1 MNGRIFWLNIEN
13 ANELSEL
20 ELFIQK
26 HLYPVYLM
34 DISKEWFRQLNR
46 LNIPYYVEEKD
57 LLLTEGFWKKNS
69 SIIMISS
76 IEIKNELSEKNIEI
90 QWLSFSDK
98 ELEASSTDFLQ
109 QLQPLRDVVIR
120 LLAPDGCPYDREQT
134 HLSLRRNLIE
144 ESYEIIEAIEMNDSS
159 LLKEE
164 LGDLL
169 LQIVFHAQLEE
180 EKGIFSLDDVVKEI
194 SDKLIRRHPHV
205 FSEERLLESGAA
217 ALATWEEMKKLERGK
232 KERGALDGI
241 PPALPALLTA
251 LKLQEK
257 AKKVGFD
264 WDCIDQVWEKL
275 KEEVQ
280 EFIEADS
287 IEEKEKELGDL
298 FFTIVNIGR
307 FFSLD
312 PELALRGAN
321 LRFYHRFQFI
331 ESQINQGSKGW
342 DDYSGQELNDLWEEA
357 KKRENKKKI

>member
-1 MNGRIFWLNIEN
+1 MKKKVFWFNIEN
-13 ANELSEL
+13 TTDSLRLDSL
-20 ELFIQK
+20 IQN
-26 HLYPVYLM
+26 HLYPVFVM
-34 DISKEWFRQLNR
+34 DISKEWFQRLNQW
-46 LNIPYYVEEKD
+46 NIPYYVEEKNS
-57 LLLTEGFWKKNS
+57 LLSEEFWRRKS
-69 SIIMISS
+69 TIILISS
-76 IEIKNELSEKNIEI
+76 LEIKKELNEKNNDIE
-90 QWLSFSDK
+90 WLSF
-98 ELEASSTDFLQ
+98 LEESHQSSPSDFLE
-109 QLQPLRDVVIR
+109 QLQPLRDVVTR
-120 LLAPDGCPYDREQT
+120 LLAPDGCPYDRKQT

-144 ESYEIIEAIEMNDSS
+144 EAYEVIEAIELDDSS

-169 LQIVFHAQLEE
+169 LQVVFHAQLEE

-205 FSEERLLESGAA
+205 FSDAKSAESGAS
-217 ALATWEEMKKLERGK
+217 ALATWEEMKKLEQGK

-264 WDCIDQVWEKL
+264 WDHVDQVWKKL
-275 KEEVQ
+275 KEEIQ

-287 IEEKEKELGDL
+287 RGEKEKELGDL
-298 FFTIVNIGR
+298 FFTIVNLGR

-321 LRFYHRFQFI
+321 SRFYHRFRFV
-331 ESQINQGSKGW
+331 ESQVNQGLKGW
-342 DDYSGQELNDLWEEA
+342 GGYSEKELNSFWEEA
-357 KKRENKKKI
+357 KQREN

>member
-1 MNGRIFWLNIEN
+1 MNRKIFWFNIEN
-13 ANELSEL
+13 PSDFL
-20 ELFIQK
+20 ELKSLIRNY
-26 HLYPVYLM
+26 LYPVYVM
-34 DISKEWFRQLNR
+34 DISKDWFRQLNHG
-46 LNIPYYVEEKD
+46 NIPYYVEEKD
-57 LLLTEGFWKKNS
+57 SLFSEDFWKKNS
-69 SIIMISS
+69 PIIMISNLKVKS
-76 IEIKNELSEKNIEI
+76 ELTKKNKEIE
-90 QWLSFSDK
+90 WLSFSDLKK
-98 ELEASSTDFLQ
+98 EPLSVDFLQ

-120 LLAPDGCPYDREQT
+120 LLGPDGCPYDRKQT
-134 HLSLRRNLIE
+134 HRSLRRNLIE
-144 ESYEIIEAIEMNDSS
+144 ESYEVIEAIELDNSS

-180 EKGIFSLDDVVKEI
+180 EKGIFSLDDIVKEI

-205 FSEERLLESGAA
+205 FSDAKASESGAA
-217 ALATWEEMKKLERGK
+217 ALATWEEMKKLEQDK

-241 PPALPALLTA
+241 PPALPALLTT

-264 WDCIDQVWEKL
+264 WDCIDQVLEKL
-275 KEEVQ
+275 KEEIR
-280 EFIEADS
+280 EFMEVDL

-321 LRFYHRFQFI
+321 LRFYQRFQFL
-331 ESQINQGSKGW
+331 ESQVNQSFNGWSGCSKQ
-342 DDYSGQELNDLWEEA
+342 DLNRLWEEA
-357 KKRENKKKI
+357 KQRENKKKI